1 MVSPSRRFH
10 SLPESDTCDD
20 SVPYPLLMTIEVKR
34 ERTTKVSSKNQITL
48 PVAALR
54 EAGVAPGDRL
64 RVEVVSDGVFRLVR
78 ERDPWWELFEKL
90 AGSDLGITTA
100 EELEALR
107 GPWLA

>member
-1 MVSPSRRFH
+1 
-10 SLPESDTCDD
+10 
-20 SVPYPLLMTIEVKR
+20 MTAEVKH

-78 ERDPWWELFEKL
+78 ERDPWWELFEET
-90 AGSDLGITTA
+90 AGAGLGVTTR
-100 EELEALR
+100 EELEELR
-107 GPWLA
+107 DEWER